1 MMKTQP
7 SLQKQRQV
15 CILIFDDVEV
25 LDFCGPF
32 EVFTVTGGRD
42 GTTPF
47 MVSTVAES
55 CQTITTR
62 GGLRVEPE
70 HSFENCPSPDI
81 LVVPGG
87 MGTRREMNNPR
98 MLSWLRENAKK
109 ADLMLSVCSGAL
121 LLAKAG
127 LLEGL
132 TATTHHGALDEL
144 RAISSGIK
152 VDATKRFIDNSRIIV
167 AAGISA
173 GMDMSLHVVA
183 RLLGHEQA
191 AETARYMEYAW
202 DSQSHLST
210 SQT

>member
-1 MMKTQP
+1 MKTQADN
-7 SLQKQRQV
+7 QKQRQV
-15 CILIFDDVEV
+15 CIVIFEDVEV

-32 EVFTVTGGRD
+32 EVFTVTGGKE
-42 GTTPF
+42 GLTPF
-47 MVSTVAES
+47 VVSTLAETR
-55 CQTITTR
+55 QTITAR
-62 GGLRVEPE
+62 GGLRVEPA

-87 MGTRREMNNPR
+87 MGTRREMNNPG
-98 MLSWLRENAKK
+98 MLSWLKENAQR

-144 RAISSGIK
+144 RAISPGIK
-152 VDATKRFIDNSRIIV
+152 VDDTKRFIDNSRVIV

-173 GMDMSLHVVA
+173 GIDMSLHVVA
-183 RLLGHEQA
+183 RLMGHEQA
-191 AETARYMEYAW
+191 SETARYMEYAW

>member
-1 MMKTQP
+1 MMETQADI
-7 SLQKQRQV
+7 QKQRHV
-15 CILIFDDVEV
+15 CIVIFDDVEV

-47 MVSTVAES
+47 TVSTVAETR
-55 CQTITTR
+55 QTITAR
-62 GGLRVEPE
+62 GGLRVEPA

-87 MGTRREMNNPR
+87 MGTRREMNNPG
-98 MLSWLRENAKK
+98 MLSWLKENAQR

-144 RAISSGIK
+144 RAISPGIK
-152 VDATKRFIDNSRIIV
+152 VDDTKRFIDNSRVIV

-173 GMDMSLHVVA
+173 GIDMSLHVVA
-183 RLLGHEQA
+183 RLMGHEQA
-191 AETARYMEYAW
+191 SETARYMEYAW

>member
-32 EVFTVTGGRD
+32 EVFTVTGGRE
-42 GTTPF
+42 GLTPF
-47 MVSTVAES
+47 VVSTVAETR
-55 CQTITTR
+55 QTITAR

-87 MGTRREMNNPR
+87 IGTRREMNNPGV
-98 MLSWLRENAKK
+98 LGWLQENAQR

-144 RAISSGIK
+144 RAISPGIK
-152 VDATKRFIDNSRIIV
+152 VDVTKRLIDNSRVIV

-173 GMDMSLHVVA
+173 GIDMSLHVVA
-183 RLLGHEQA
+183 RLMGHEQA
-191 AETARYMEYAW
+191 SETARYMEYAW

>member
-1 MMKTQP
+1 METQADI
-7 SLQKQRQV
+7 QKQRHV
-15 CILIFDDVEV
+15 CIVIFDDVEV

-47 MVSTVAES
+47 TVSTVAETR
-55 CQTITTR
+55 QTITAR
-62 GGLRVEPE
+62 GGLRVEPA

-87 MGTRREMNNPR
+87 MGTRREMNNPG
-98 MLSWLRENAKK
+98 MLSWLKENAQR

-144 RAISSGIK
+144 RAISPGIK
-152 VDATKRFIDNSRIIV
+152 VDDTKRFIDNSRVIV

-173 GMDMSLHVVA
+173 GIDMSLHVVA
-183 RLLGHEQA
+183 RLMGHEQA
-191 AETARYMEYAW
+191 SETARYMEYAW

>member
-1 MMKTQP
+1 MIKTQA
-7 SLQKQRQV
+7 SLQKQRHV
-15 CILIFDDVEV
+15 CIVIFDDVEV

-32 EVFTVTGGRD
+32 EVFTVTGGRE
-42 GTTPF
+42 GLSPF
-47 MVSTVAES
+47 VVLTVAETR
-55 CQTITTR
+55 QTITAR
-62 GGLRVEPE
+62 GGLRVKPE
-70 HSFENCPSPDI
+70 HSFEDCPKADI
-81 LVVPGG
+81 VVVPGG

-98 MLSWLRENAKK
+98 MLNWLQEISKK
-109 ADLMLSVCSGAL
+109 TELMLSVCSGAL

-144 RAISSGIK
+144 RAISPGIK
-152 VDATKRFIDNSRIIV
+152 VDDTKRFIDNSRVIV

-173 GMDMSLHVVA
+173 GIDMSLHVVA

-202 DSQSHLST
+202 DSET
-210 SQT
+210 N

>member
-1 MMKTQP
+1 METQADI
-7 SLQKQRQV
+7 QKQRHV
-15 CILIFDDVEV
+15 CIVIFDDVEV

-32 EVFTVTGGRD
+32 EVFTVTGGRE
-42 GTTPF
+42 GLTPF
-47 MVSTVAES
+47 VVSTVAETR
-55 CQTITTR
+55 QTITAR
-62 GGLRVEPE
+62 GGLRVEPA

-87 MGTRREMNNPR
+87 MGTRREMNNPG
-98 MLSWLRENAKK
+98 MLSWLKENAQR

-144 RAISSGIK
+144 RAISPGIK
-152 VDATKRFIDNSRIIV
+152 VDDTKRFIDNSRVIV

-173 GMDMSLHVVA
+173 GIDMSLHVVA
-183 RLLGHEQA
+183 RLMGHEQA
-191 AETARYMEYAW
+191 SETARYMEYAW

>member
-1 MMKTQP
+1 MMETQA
-7 SLQKQRQV
+7 SIQKQRHV
-15 CILIFDDVEV
+15 CIVIFDDVEV

-32 EVFTVTGGRD
+32 EVFTVTGGRE
-42 GTTPF
+42 GLTPF
-47 MVSTVAES
+47 VVSTVAETR
-55 CQTITTR
+55 QTITAR
-62 GGLRVEPE
+62 GGLRVEPA

-87 MGTRREMNNPR
+87 LGTRREMNNPG
-98 MLSWLRENAKK
+98 MLSWLQENAERSE
-109 ADLMLSVCSGAL
+109 LTLSVCSGAL
-121 LLAKAG
+121 LLGKAG

-132 TATTHHGALDEL
+132 TTTTHHAALDEL
-144 RAISSGIK
+144 RAISPRIK

>member
-1 MMKTQP
+1 MMKTQA
-7 SLQKQRQV
+7 SLQKQRHV
-15 CILIFDDVEV
+15 CIVIFDDVEV

-32 EVFTVTGGRD
+32 EVFTVTGGRE
-42 GTTPF
+42 GLTPF
-47 MVSTVAES
+47 VVSTVAETR
-55 CQTITTR
+55 QAITAR

-87 MGTRREMNNPR
+87 IGTRREMNNPG
-98 MLSWLRENAKK
+98 MLSWLRENAQR

-132 TATTHHGALDEL
+132 TATTHHAALDEL
-144 RAISSGIK
+144 RAISPGIK
-152 VDATKRFIDNSRIIV
+152 VDDTKRFIDNSRVIV

-173 GMDMSLHVVA
+173 GIDMSLHVVA

-191 AETARYMEYAW
+191 VETARYMEYAW
-202 DSQSHLST
+202 SWQSHSLT

>member
-1 MMKTQP
+1 MMETQADI
-7 SLQKQRQV
+7 QKQRQV
-15 CILIFDDVEV
+15 CIVIFDDVEV

-47 MVSTVAES
+47 TVSTVAETR
-55 CQTITTR
+55 QTITAR
-62 GGLRVEPE
+62 GGLRVEPA

-87 MGTRREMNNPR
+87 MGTRREMNNPG
-98 MLSWLRENAKK
+98 MLSWLKENAQR

-144 RAISSGIK
+144 RAISPGIK
-152 VDATKRFIDNSRIIV
+152 VDDTKRFIDNSRVIV

-173 GMDMSLHVVA
+173 GIDMSLHVVA
-183 RLLGHEQA
+183 RLMGHEQA
-191 AETARYMEYAW
+191 SETARYMEYAW

>member
-1 MMKTQP
+1 MMETQADI
-7 SLQKQRQV
+7 QKQRHV
-15 CILIFDDVEV
+15 CIVIFDDVEV

-32 EVFTVTGGRD
+32 EVFTVTGGRE
-42 GTTPF
+42 GLTPF
-47 MVSTVAES
+47 VVSTVAETR
-55 CQTITTR
+55 QTITAR
-62 GGLRVEPE
+62 GGLRVEPA

-87 MGTRREMNNPR
+87 MGTRREMNNPG
-98 MLSWLRENAKK
+98 MLSWLKENAQR

-144 RAISSGIK
+144 RAISPGIK
-152 VDATKRFIDNSRIIV
+152 VDDTKRFIDNSRVIV

-173 GMDMSLHVVA
+173 GIDMSLHVVA
-183 RLLGHEQA
+183 RLMGHEQA
-191 AETARYMEYAW
+191 SETARYMEYAW